1 MAVSIKIHG
10 FLDAFANV
18 TLTLTTNLLN
28 FLKMHLGGNRIAVL
42 QNSIKIMRSK
52 KGGEKKEKCFA
63 TFAERKKNRICIGT
77 LFPK

>member
-18 TLTLTTNLLN
+18 TLTTNLLN

-52 KGGEKKEKCFA
+52 KGGKKKKKKCFA

>member
-52 KGGEKKEKCFA
+52 KGGGKKRNVLLRLRN
-63 TFAERKKNRICIGT
+63 ERKIG
-77 LFPK
+77 FV

>member
-52 KGGEKKEKCFA
+52 KGGKKKKCFA